1 MQKSR
6 RNWPRLGRL
15 DAVFLLFALAFL
27 IAYFVSVSPLVDWLG
42 LGAIVLGLIVF
53 FRMARRAMKQAIWRL
68 RNRLIAAYLFIA
80 VVPVVLITALLGLAG
95 YAVIEQMSIYL
106 VNREL
111 DHRENTLLRQAEVSA
126 HVPMRDPESAIN
138 RFRMTMR
145 NVFPEAH
152 LLITGREELRYP
164 ENSQLAHPPPEWD
177 AWERSLGADHSSG
190 LVIKDGKLYV
200 WAHVAA
206 AGNEVT
212 VLSPLTPELLGEF
225 VPGLGDAT
233 FRPIMGHARQSH
245 VPPPVNAFDF
255 RVNGLYPVI
264 APHWD
269 SPKKEE
275 RLYLWVDTRLSSVMG
290 IVFGQKLEWGEAVLD
305 GLIGFAVLFFIVEL
319 ASLVAG
325 VNLSRSITGAVHE
338 LYEGTQHVKEGDFG
352 YRVPV
357 KGSDQLAELTSSF
370 NTMTG
375 NLSRLIVVAKEKE
388 RLESEL
394 EIAREVQSNL
404 FPKNV
409 PSAKNLQ
416 LRGLCQPARVV
427 SGDYYDFMALQR
439 TLGFAIGD
447 VAGKGISAALLM
459 ATIQST
465 MRTQLSPAN
474 GGGPPHFST
483 AKLVGT
489 LNRQLFATTSAEK
502 YATFF
507 FALFNEETNA
517 LTYTNAGHLPPLLLR
532 GNNVELLNP
541 TGTIVGAF
549 AHAKYE
555 ERTLQM
561 EPGDVLMAYTD
572 GITEPENEYDEMFGE
587 ERLQD
592 LLVKFGHADSDEM
605 IARTMEAV
613 KQWTH
618 SPEQQD
624 DMTMVVARRI

>member
-6 RNWPRLGRL
+6 SSWPRLGRL
-15 DAVFLLFALAFL
+15 DVVFLLFALAFA
-27 IAYFVSVSPLVDWLG
+27 IAYFASVSPLVYWLG
-42 LGAIVLGLIVF
+42 VGAIVLGLVVF
-53 FRMARRAMKQAIWRL
+53 FRIARRAMKKAIWRL

-111 DHRENTLLRQAEVSA
+111 DHREGALLRQAETSA
-126 HVPMRDPESAIN
+126 RFPMRDPETAIN

-145 NVFPEAH
+145 NDFPEAH

-164 ENSQLAHPPPEWD
+164 PNSDLAHPPPQWT
-177 AWERSLGADHSSG
+177 AFERSTGADHSYG
-190 LVIKDGKLYV
+190 LVIKDRKLYV
-200 WAHVAA
+200 WAHVVA

-212 VLSPLTPELLGEF
+212 ALSPLTPELLGSL

-233 FRPIMGHARQSH
+233 FRPIMGPASESH
-245 VPPPVNAFDF
+245 VAPPVNAFDF
-255 RVNGLYPVI
+255 RVNGLYPVA

-269 SPKKEE
+269 APKKED

-290 IVFGQKLEWGEAVLD
+290 IVFGQKREWGEAVLD
-305 GLIGFAVLFFIVEL
+305 GLIGFTVLFFIIEL

-325 VNLSRSITGAVHE
+325 VKLSRSITGAVHE
-338 LYEGTQHVKEGDFG
+338 LYEGTHHVMDGDFG

-357 KGSDQLAELTSSF
+357 KGNDQLAELTSSF
-370 NTMTG
+370 NTMTE
-375 NLSRLIVVAKEKE
+375 NLGRLIVVAKEKE

-404 FPKNV
+404 FPKNA
-409 PSAKNLQ
+409 PRAKNLE
-416 LRGLCQPARVV
+416 LRGLCQPARMV
-427 SGDYYDFMALQR
+427 SGDYYDFMALPH

-465 MRTQLSPAN
+465 MRTQLTPMNGSGPAH
-474 GGGPPHFST
+474 PST

-489 LNRQLFATTSAEK
+489 LNRQLYATTSAEK

-507 FALFNEETNA
+507 FALFNEETSA

-532 GNNVELLNP
+532 GNNVELLDP

-549 AHAKYE
+549 AQAKYD
-555 ERTLQM
+555 ERTLLM

-572 GITEPENEYDEMFGE
+572 GIVEPENEYDEMFGE
-587 ERLQD
+587 QRLQE
-592 LLVKFGHADSDEM
+592 LLVKFGRADSDEM